1 MADIGLDGLT
11 IGERVE
17 KVTKECGYK
26 TEDIAFELDLSSG
39 HIRKL
44 MRGEHPW
51 REDYL
56 EKYDVLKGIK
66 ENGAF
71 LLVTNKRRLADSPEA
86 QMELKERIEYD
97 VKSIGNLPPKDRLN
111 YLALLLEKTAELI
124 KKE

>member
-1 MADIGLDGLT
+1 MADIGFDGFT

-17 KVTKECGYK
+17 KATKEKGYK
-26 TEDIAFELDLSSG
+26 TEDIAFELELSSG

-44 MRGEHPW
+44 VRGEHPW

-56 EKYDVLKGIK
+56 EKIAILLGEDLDYLKTG
-66 ENGAF
+66 
-71 LLVTNKRRLADSPEA
+71 RRLTDNPEA

-97 VKSIGNLPPKDRLN
+97 VDTIGTLPLKDRLS
-111 YLALLLEKTAELI
+111 YLVMLLEKTAELL

>member
-17 KVTKECGYK
+17 KVTKEYGYK

-56 EKYDVLKGIK
+56 EKIANLLGADIDYLKTG
-66 ENGAF
+66 
-71 LLVTNKRRLADSPEA
+71 RRLADSPEA

>member
-56 EKYDVLKGIK
+56 EKIANLLGADIDYLKTG
-66 ENGAF
+66 
-71 LLVTNKRRLADSPEA
+71 RRLADSPEA

-97 VKSIGNLPPKDRLN
+97 VKSIGILPPKDRLN

>member
-17 KVTKECGYK
+17 KVTKEYGYK

-51 REDYL
+51 REDYI
-56 EKYDVLKGIK
+56 EKIAELLNEDVDYLKTG
-66 ENGAF
+66 
-71 LLVTNKRRLADSPEA
+71 RRIADNPGD

>member
-1 MADIGLDGLT
+1 MADIGLEDLT

-17 KVTKECGYK
+17 RLTKEYGYK

-56 EKYDVLKGIK
+56 EKIANLLGADIDYLKTG
-66 ENGAF
+66 
-71 LLVTNKRRLADSPEA
+71 RRLADSPEA

>member
-1 MADIGLDGLT
+1 MADIGLEDLT

-17 KVTKECGYK
+17 RLTKEHGYK

-51 REDYL
+51 REDYI
-56 EKYDVLKGIK
+56 EKIAKLLGEDIDYLKTG
-66 ENGAF
+66 
-71 LLVTNKRRLADSPEA
+71 RRLADNPDA
-86 QMELKERIEYD
+86 HMELKERIEYD
-97 VKSIGNLPPKDRLN
+97 VESIGNLPPKDRLN

>member
-56 EKYDVLKGIK
+56 EKIANLLGADIDYLKTGS
-66 ENGAF
+66 
-71 LLVTNKRRLADSPEA
+71 RLADSPEA

-97 VKSIGNLPPKDRLN
+97 VNSIGNLPPKDRLN